1 MSGFLQLIQSFI
13 KQGLHFFQSTKRLQ
27 GWRVGLVVR
36 TTCCSSKEPGLFLTH
51 MVAHNHLELYFK
63 DTRTH
68 SPKTF
73 IHLKRLSIK
82 KKKGERQKERGVR
95 KDERQTDR
103 QRQTERKRQKE
114 TKKQRKRAHTFKSL
128 AFGSIVE
135 HYAIVSGVG
144 AILSGVPAIPAF
156 GN

>member
-1 MSGFLQLIQSFI
+1 M
-13 KQGLHFFQSTKRLQ
+13 
-27 GWRVGLVVR
+27 VR

-82 KKKGERQKERGVR
+82 KKKRRKTERKGGKKGR
-95 KDERQTDR
+95 KTERQTETDR
-103 QRQTERKRQKE
+103 KKKTERDKE
-114 TKKQRKRAHTFKSL
+114 TKKTSPHL
-128 AFGSIVE
+128 
-135 HYAIVSGVG
+135 
-144 AILSGVPAIPAF
+144 
-156 GN
+156 